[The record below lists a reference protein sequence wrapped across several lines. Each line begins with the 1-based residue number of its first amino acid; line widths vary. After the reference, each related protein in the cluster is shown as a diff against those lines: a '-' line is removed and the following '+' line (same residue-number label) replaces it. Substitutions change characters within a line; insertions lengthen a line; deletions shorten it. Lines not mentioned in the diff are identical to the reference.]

1 MIEIKPYMEL
11 DGSFAEK
18 SGFEK
23 KTDNTFYM
31 VAKDKD
37 ELIGIGK
44 MKVFA
49 DFAEICDVY
58 IADEGFKMLAHG
70 IGKSMLNFIERREI
84 YPVICKNENISD
96 LMRLLRFKK
105 VDEITLGGKVE
116 KDVYYVNLKGYFD
129 AKCHNEE
136 N

>member
-1 MIEIKPYMEL
+1 
-11 DGSFAEK
+11 
-18 SGFEK
+18 
-23 KTDNTFYM
+23 
-31 VAKDKD
+31 
-37 ELIGIGK
+37 
-44 MKVFA
+44 
-49 DFAEICDVY
+49 
-58 IADEGFKMLAHG
+58 MLAHG

-84 YPVICKNENISD
+84 YPVICKNENLSD

-116 KDVYYVNLKGYFD
+116 KGVYYVNLKGYFD